1 MGTEGGF
8 DPGLG
13 PASARWGAAARAVT
27 VAAGEV
33 LVAHGAPSG
42 TLYYVVEGSFRATR
56 PTRAGAIE
64 LGQIGPGSW
73 LGEVGLID
81 QGPATATVVA
91 LAPSRL
97 LALDHAGLER
107 LLTDD
112 PELACAILRR
122 VTRTL
127 AARLRRTSAG
137 VLEAMDDQEVR
148 LAPASGPGWVTR
160 AMNWLGGGGES

>member
-1 MGTEGGF
+1 MGTNAGI
-8 DPGLG
+8 DAGLG
-13 PASARWGAAARAVT
+13 PAGARWGASARAVT
-27 VAAGEV
+27 VAAGDV
-33 LVAHGAPSG
+33 LVTHGAPSG
-42 TLYYVVEGSFRATR
+42 TLYFVVEGSFRATR
-56 PTRAGAIE
+56 PTRAGAVE
-64 LGQIGPGSW
+64 LGRVEAGAW

-91 LAPSRL
+91 LTAGKL
-97 LALDHAGLER
+97 LALDHDGLER
-107 LLTDD
+107 LLSDD

-148 LAPASGPGWVTR
+148 LAPGSEPGWVTR